1 MGFFGL
7 NTYVCRKEICIAKS
21 SVQKGYSNNHIFEM
35 WSSLPS
41 VLSAPR
47 VSTAGE
53 GLMCN
58 KRSSLTTQTT
68 LEGVPRRTRG
78 DEATGK

>member
-1 MGFFGL
+1 MGKERRGRLVWTGFFGL

-58 KRSSLTTQTT
+58 ND
-68 LEGVPRRTRG
+68 PP
-78 DEATGK
+78 